1 MPPPTEKMS
10 GITAFSTQLTP
21 KTDGASK
28 HCSAAQVETMATARQ
43 QKACQANRRE
53 ECSAVEA
60 GPRGRV
66 RDDDCLMDVRLVLK
80 ESGGESIIT
89 GKIGWNSHYSFYPKG
104 LIFI

>member
-80 ESGGESIIT
+80 ESGGGIHHNREDRVEFTLLFLS
-89 GKIGWNSHYSFYPKG
+89 
-104 LIFI
+104 